1 MQLVGRARLSFF
13 TASFRT
19 GAIIKISPRFLEVIA
34 ELRESSGFFPGGR
47 MRVRFGECVLDSET
61 RELLVGGE
69 TVHLTP
75 KAFELLAILIEN
87 RPRALSKTEIHEK
100 LWPDTFV
107 SDGTL
112 TSLLAEVR
120 SAIGDDERTKRFI
133 RTVYRFGYAFSGS
146 AETEGAAPGWIPR
159 GAFAYRLYWRSR
171 EFALVEGENVMGRD
185 PGVSVF
191 LDNPNV
197 SRRHARIVISGEGA
211 LIEDLQSKN
220 GTFVRGARIKA
231 PSRIADGDKIRLGSV
246 PLTFRAFPLSGSTET
261 SGRK

>member
-1 MQLVGRARLSFF
+1 
-13 TASFRT
+13 
-19 GAIIKISPRFLEVIA
+19 
-34 ELRESSGFFPGGR
+34 

-61 RELLVGGE
+61 RELLVGGK

-75 KAFELLAILIEN
+75 KAFDLLAILVEN

-120 SAIGDDERTKRFI
+120 SAIGDDEQEKRLI
-133 RTVYRFGYAFSGS
+133 RTVQRFGYAFSGS
-146 AETEGAAPGWIPR
+146 AQTESAGAREIPR
-159 GAFAYRLYWRSR
+159 AVFAYRLYWRSR
-171 EFALVEGENVMGRD
+171 EFALAEGENVLGRD
-185 PGVSVF
+185 PGVNIF
-191 LDNPNV
+191 LDDSSV

-220 GTFVRGARIKA
+220 GTFVGGARIEA
-231 PSRIADGDKIRLGSV
+231 PSRIADGDKIRLGSI
-246 PLTFRAFPLSGSTET
+246 PLTFRVVPLSGSTET
-261 SGRK
+261 SAGR